1 MAKNQWIDEQGTII
15 ISEKDPNK
23 GLEFEEFAP
32 VVNERRVRG
41 ATYVPYA
48 GNSEWVQAANRL
60 LQDLAR
66 SNFETRR

>member
-1 MAKNQWIDEQGTII
+1 MAKNQWIDEQCAII
-15 ISEKDPNK
+15 VSENDPNE
-23 GLEFEEFAP
+23 GLDFEEYAP

-41 ATYVPYA
+41 ATYVPYV
-48 GNSEWVQAANRL
+48 GKSDWVQAANRL